1 MPLKSGIFFLFY
13 MFVKNMS
20 ALTTK
25 EFIKKA
31 KEIHGDKYDYS
42 KVEYVNTLTPVT
54 IICPEHGEF
63 EQIPKVQLKGY
74 DCKKCANKRTSDR

>member
-1 MPLKSGIFFLFY
+1 MQSSRRLKVFRFNILRMPLKSGIFFLFY
-13 MFVKNMS
+13 MLVKNMS

-54 IICPEHGEF
+54 II
-63 EQIPKVQLKGY
+63 
-74 DCKKCANKRTSDR
+74 